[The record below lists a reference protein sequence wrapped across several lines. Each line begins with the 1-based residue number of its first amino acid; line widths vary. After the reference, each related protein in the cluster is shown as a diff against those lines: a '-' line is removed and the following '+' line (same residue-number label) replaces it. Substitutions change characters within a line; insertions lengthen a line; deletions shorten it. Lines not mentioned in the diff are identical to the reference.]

1 MKFLEIIKNRRT
13 IRKFLDVPV
22 EWEKVTDLLM
32 AGHYAPSA
40 GNLQNWRFIVV
51 TDKNQRRNVADACLQ
66 QYWIEEAP
74 VSIIICSNTKEMTR
88 HFSDR
93 GNKYDVQSASA
104 AAENMLLTAQ
114 NNGLGSAWIGA
125 FEEDLLKSSFS
136 IPKNVAVH
144 AVLVFGYAD
153 EKPPA
158 PQKFNIGD
166 ISYINSW
173 NNKIVNMDL
182 VFENWGAVVS
192 KASKA
197 VVSTSSQESK
207 PLIEKIKFKAKEH
220 IKKIK
225 SKVDEHK
232 SKFNKK

>member
-1 MKFLEIIKNRRT
+1 MEFLETIKNRRT
-13 IRKFLDVPV
+13 IRKFLDLPV

-93 GNKYDVQSASA
+93 GNKYDVQSACA
-104 AAENMLLTAQ
+104 AAENMLLTAE
-114 NNGLGSAWIGA
+114 NNGLGSAWIGN
-125 FEEDLLKSSFS
+125 FEEDLLKSSLS

-153 EKPPA
+153 EKPPM

-173 NNKIVNMDL
+173 DNKIVNMDL

-192 KASKA
+192 KATKDVISA
-197 VVSTSSQESK
+197 TSQESK
-207 PLIEKIKFKAKEH
+207 PFIQKAKEKAKRH
-220 IKKIK
+220 IETIK
-225 SKVDEHK
+225 SKINERK
-232 SKFNKK
+232 NNNK